1 MSDHACTLTFV
12 PRISA
17 GRSKGKSGYALLD
30 LVVFTS
36 FIVRQKR
43 VLRGPLF
50 RAA

>member
-17 GRSKGKSGYALLD
+17 GRSKVKSGYTPLD

-36 FIVRQKR
+36 FIVHQKR

-50 RAA
+50 CAA